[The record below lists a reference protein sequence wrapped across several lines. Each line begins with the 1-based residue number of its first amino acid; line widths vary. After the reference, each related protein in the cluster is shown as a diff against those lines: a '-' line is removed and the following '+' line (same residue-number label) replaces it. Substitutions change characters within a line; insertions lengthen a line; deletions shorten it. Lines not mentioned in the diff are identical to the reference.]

1 VTQSGLLVVDKPG
14 GMTSHDVVARVRRAL
29 GTRKV
34 GHAGTLDPMATG
46 VLVIGVEKGTRLLGH
61 LALRDK
67 EYLATIRL
75 GSSTVTDDRDGELVS
90 SASQVDLDSVSDAAI
105 RAGLAALVGSIEQ
118 RPSAVSAVKVD
129 GRRAYDR
136 VRAGEDV
143 QLAPRLVSI
152 SRIAVLRIARAPGSI
167 DVAVDV
173 ECSTGT
179 YIRAIARDLGV
190 VLGVGG
196 HLTDLRRTRVGPF
209 DAGQAVSLDH
219 VQAVGDEGLIGMR
232 QVAGTCFPTWVV
244 PAPAARAVRQ
254 GQRIAWRGPSVAGP
268 IAIVD
273 EVGSFL
279 ALAHDDEGTAR
290 YLAVFAEAP
299 GSPAVEA

>member
-1 VTQSGLLVVDKPG
+1 VSQSGLLVVDKPA

-46 VLVIGVEKGTRLLGH
+46 VLVIGVEKGTRVLGH

-67 EYLATIRL
+67 AYVATIRL
-75 GSSTVTDDRDGELVS
+75 GSSTVTDDREGATVASAADVELG
-90 SASQVDLDSVSDAAI
+90 SVTDAVI
-105 RAGLAALVGSIEQ
+105 RAGLASMVGTIEQ

-136 VRAGEDV
+136 VRAGENV
-143 QLAPRLVSI
+143 QLAPRLVTI
-152 SRIAVLRIARAPGSI
+152 SRIEVVGITRAPGSI

-179 YIRAIARDLGV
+179 YVRAIARDVGA

-219 VQAVGDEGLIGMR
+219 VQAAGDEDLIGMPE
-232 QVAGTCFPTWVV
+232 VAATCFPTWVV
-244 PAPAARAVRQ
+244 PAPDARAVRL
-254 GQRIAWRGPSVAGP
+254 GQRIAWRGPTVTGP

-279 ALAHDDEGTAR
+279 ALAHDDDGTAR

-299 GSPAVEA
+299 GSPGDEA

>member
-1 VTQSGLLVVDKPG
+1 VSQSGLLVVDKPG

-46 VLVIGVEKGTRLLGH
+46 VLVIGVEKGTRVLGH

-67 EYLATIRL
+67 AYVATIRL
-75 GSSTVTDDRDGELVS
+75 GSSTVTDDREGATVASAADVELG
-90 SASQVDLDSVSDAAI
+90 SVTDAAI
-105 RAGLAALVGSIEQ
+105 RAGLASMVGTIEQ

-143 QLAPRLVSI
+143 QLAPRLVTI
-152 SRIAVLRIARAPGSI
+152 SRIEVVGITRAPGSI

-179 YIRAIARDLGV
+179 YVRAIARDLGAI
-190 VLGVGG
+190 LGVGG

-209 DAGQAVSLDH
+209 DTGQAVSLDH
-219 VQAVGDEGLIGMR
+219 VQAAGDAVLIGMR
-232 QVAGTCFPTWVV
+232 EVAGTCFPTWVV
-244 PAPAARAVRQ
+244 PAPDARAVRL
-254 GQRIAWRGPSVAGP
+254 GQRIAWRGPAVTGP

-273 EVGSFL
+273 EVGGFL
-279 ALAHDDEGTAR
+279 ALAHDDDGTAR

-299 GSPAVEA
+299 GSPGDEA

>member
-1 VTQSGLLVVDKPG
+1 VSRSGLLVVDKPG
-14 GMTSHDVVARVRRAL
+14 GLTSHDVVARLRRAL

-75 GSSTVTDDRDGELVS
+75 GSSTVTDDREGQLVA
-90 SASQVDLDSVSDAAI
+90 SASEADLGSLSDAAI
-105 RAGLAALVGSIEQ
+105 RAGLAAMVGSIEQ

-143 QLAPRLVSI
+143 QLAPRLVTI
-152 SRIAVLRIARAPGSI
+152 SRLAVLRITRAPGSI

-173 ECSTGT
+173 KCSTGT
-179 YIRAIARDLGV
+179 YIRAIARDLGG

-196 HLTDLRRTRVGPF
+196 HLTELRRTRVGPF
-209 DAGQAVSLDH
+209 DTGQAVSLDH
-219 VQAVGDEGLIGMR
+219 VQAAGDEDLIGMPAVAATGRTSRAPRPADSLAWAHRAWSDRHRRRGR
-232 QVAGTCFPTWVV
+232 QLP
-244 PAPAARAVRQ
+244 R
-254 GQRIAWRGPSVAGP
+254 
-268 IAIVD
+268 
-273 EVGSFL
+273 
-279 ALAHDDEGTAR
+279 
-290 YLAVFAEAP
+290 P
-299 GSPAVEA
+299 GSRRRGDGTLPGRLRRGTGVARGRGLGWASHEP